1 MISKSNFKLWS
12 ARQGVCRY
20 FIANNKQKTS
30 IILGFCDARGN
41 QGRGK
46 FYIKLIDLDIWDVAK
61 TFFFNNCLLLAS
73 CVICYSINHSPG
85 TWDTSGNTQNAGWR
99 WRVLTLRRRQLEIVI
114 WTTTLTP
121 MVRSIFPLQPPPPPR
136 LSPSLRRFTGIE
148 SYFKPHGKERNRK
161 KQLRSHVGIELAIT
175 SHTEGW
181 SVSVSG
187 KLPTY
192 PTPNPT
198 FRFKWEVSDNVDL
211 REGQVGSFPGNL
223 NWSQKAAHYNQL
235 PQSFLLWGC
244 GI

>member
-1 MISKSNFKLWS
+1 MLLDKPFTRNMRHFGKYTKCRMKVKSPYFTSAAARNSHLNNNIDADGALNF
-12 ARQGVCRY
+12 
-20 FIANNKQKTS
+20 
-30 IILGFCDARGN
+30 
-41 QGRGK
+41 
-46 FYIKLIDLDIWDVAK
+46 
-61 TFFFNNCLLLAS
+61 
-73 CVICYSINHSPG
+73 PP
-85 TWDTSGNTQNAGWR
+85 
-99 WRVLTLRRRQLEIVI
+99 
-114 WTTTLTP
+114 TTP
-121 MVRSIFPLQPPPPPR
+121 PPPPPR
-136 LSPSLRRFTGIE
+136 LSPSLLRFTGIE

-187 KLPTY
+187 KLLTY

-211 REGQVGSFPGNL
+211 REGQMCSFPGNL

>member
-1 MISKSNFKLWS
+1 MLLDKPFTRNMRHLRKYTKCRMKVKSPYFTSAAARNSHLNNNIDADGTLNF
-12 ARQGVCRY
+12 
-20 FIANNKQKTS
+20 
-30 IILGFCDARGN
+30 
-41 QGRGK
+41 
-46 FYIKLIDLDIWDVAK
+46 
-61 TFFFNNCLLLAS
+61 
-73 CVICYSINHSPG
+73 PP
-85 TWDTSGNTQNAGWR
+85 
-99 WRVLTLRRRQLEIVI
+99 
-114 WTTTLTP
+114 TT
-121 MVRSIFPLQPPPPPR
+121 PPPPR

>member
-30 IILGFCDARGN
+30 IILGFCDTRGN

-61 TFFFNNCLLLAS
+61 TLFFNNCLLLAS

-121 MVRSIFPLQPPPPPR
+121 MVRSIFPLQPP
-136 LSPSLRRFTGIE
+136 SPSLSIITPLYGYRKLFQATRKGKKSKETIE
-148 SYFKPHGKERNRK
+148 VTRRNRT
-161 KQLRSHVGIELAIT
+161 RDH
-175 SHTEGW
+175 
-181 SVSVSG
+181 
-187 KLPTY
+187 LPHRRLIS
-192 PTPNPT
+192 
-198 FRFKWEVSDNVDL
+198 FGFWET
-211 REGQVGSFPGNL
+211 
-223 NWSQKAAHYNQL
+223 AHL
-235 PQSFLLWGC
+235 PHP
-244 GI
+244 

>member
-30 IILGFCDARGN
+30 IILGFCDTRGN

-99 WRVLTLRRRQLEIVI
+99 KRVLTLRRRQLEIVI
-114 WTTTLTP
+114 WTTTLRP
-121 MVRSIFPLQPPPPPR
+121 MVRSIFPLSSPPAPTVF
-136 LSPSLRRFTGIE
+136 LHHYSVLRVSKAIS
-148 SYFKPHGKERNRK
+148 SYTERKEIERNTWDHTWESNS
-161 KQLRSHVGIELAIT
+161 RSP
-175 SHTEGW
+175 
-181 SVSVSG
+181 
-187 KLPTY
+187 PTQRANQFRFLGNCP
-192 PTPNPT
+192 PTPPLT
-198 FRFKWEVSDNVDL
+198 QHFALSEK
-211 REGQVGSFPGNL
+211 
-223 NWSQKAAHYNQL
+223 
-235 PQSFLLWGC
+235 
-244 GI
+244 